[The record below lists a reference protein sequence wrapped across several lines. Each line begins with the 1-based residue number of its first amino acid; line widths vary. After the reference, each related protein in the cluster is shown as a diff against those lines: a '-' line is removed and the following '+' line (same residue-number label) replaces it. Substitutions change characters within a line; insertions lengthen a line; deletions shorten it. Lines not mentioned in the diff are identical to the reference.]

1 MCNYRDM
8 LLQQL
13 ENYQGKNGS
22 SKEEIPI
29 LEILWDY
36 YFRTNPITNDRIK
49 QIENILAPAF
59 EAISLN
65 DSNEAFVLLYDLVE
79 SYQHAAFV
87 EGIQVGL
94 QMHDLLQS

>member
-1 MCNYRDM
+1 MCNYKEM
-8 LLQQL
+8 FLQQL
-13 ENYQGKNGS
+13 ENYQIKNGS
-22 SKEEIPI
+22 NKEEIPI

-36 YFRTNPITNDRIK
+36 YYRTNPITNDRIK

-59 EAISLN
+59 EAISLD

-87 EGIQVGL
+87 EGIHVGL
-94 QMHDLLQS
+94 QMHELLRS

>member
-1 MCNYRDM
+1 MHNYEEL

-13 ENYQGKNGS
+13 VDCQVKYGS
-22 SKEEIPI
+22 SKKEIPI

-65 DSNEAFVLLYDLVE
+65 DSNETFVLLYDLVE
-79 SYQHAAFV
+79 AYQHAAFV